1 MKTIKLQATIE
12 ISYET
17 PNGMSSEKLEND
29 VRRALEHQI
38 YLTTSGNV
46 DIAEWNLQI
55 HEVSPERIE
64 KPLVQVHKD
73 TPWGT
78 ISAYFS
84 SDGPA
89 LNISVLDRLPKTV
102 GTDPD
107 LLPMIFQEITSAL
120 REVYHQYLREVRG

>member
-46 DIAEWNLQI
+46 DISEWNLQI
-55 HEVSPERIE
+55 KTANPEKE
-64 KPLVQVHKD
+64 KLLVQTHKN
-73 TPWGT
+73 TPLGVV
-78 ISAYFS
+78 SAYFS

-89 LNISVLDRLPKTV
+89 LNFSMLDRFPGTV
-102 GTDPD
+102 GMDPD
-107 LLPMIFQEITSAL
+107 LLPMFFHEVTSAL
-120 REVYHQYLREVRG
+120 REVYHQYLRTTRE